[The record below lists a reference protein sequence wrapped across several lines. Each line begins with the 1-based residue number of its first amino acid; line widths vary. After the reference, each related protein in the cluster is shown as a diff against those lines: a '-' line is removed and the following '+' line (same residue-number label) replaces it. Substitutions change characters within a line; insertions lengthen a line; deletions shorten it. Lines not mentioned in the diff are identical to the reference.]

1 MRRGYRHHLLSGPWT
16 IGKVCTRC
24 GVSEAW
30 ECCRLAI
37 GSRYRLF
44 SQSCVRGRSRWTL
57 SGLGFSQLS
66 AVYSWALARMVTSLP
81 SITPP
86 PVSFWRASPPT
97 RRSAANGEGHVSV
110 RFNHFWPI
118 KIQERKIKLQVKEF
132 QGHRCFDG
140 YLDLF
145 TPKIQHKSPSFLHLS
160 FLITPNA
167 TTPAPTLLC
176 CPTPN

>member
-1 MRRGYRHHLLSGPWT
+1 M
-16 IGKVCTRC
+16 CTRC
-24 GVSEAW
+24 GVSEPW

-44 SQSCVRGRSRWTL
+44 SQSCVRGRSSWTL

-66 AVYSWALARMVTSLP
+66 PVYSWALARMVTSLP

-86 PVSFWRASPPT
+86 PVSFWLASPPT

-110 RFNHFWPI
+110 GQPFLAYKDTGTKF
-118 KIQERKIKLQVKEF
+118 KLQVKEF
-132 QGHRCFDG
+132 QGHHCFDG

-145 TPKIQHKSPSFLHLS
+145 TPKIQYKFPSFLDLS
-160 FLITPNA
+160 VLITPTA
-167 TTPAPTLLC
+167 TTPAQTLLC
-176 CPTPN
+176 CPTANYNVQRYIPRL